1 MKRYERVILIDD
13 NEADN
18 VYHELMIRRSGFTG
32 ELLVFDNGEDALT
45 FFRND
50 PMDVYTCVFLDIN
63 MPGMD
68 GFEVASQATPF
79 LLNKHTVIVIMLT
92 SSGSAA
98 DRERA
103 ATIPIIKG
111 YVTKPLDVNGLLPM
125 ITVPL

>member
-32 ELLVFDNGEDALT
+32 ELLVFDNGEDALA
-45 FFRND
+45 FFRKD
-50 PMDVYTCVFLDIN
+50 PIDIHTCVFLDIN

-68 GFEVASQATPF
+68 GFELASQATP
-79 LLNKHTVIVIMLT
+79 LLVDKHTVIVIMLT
-92 SSGSAA
+92 SSGSDA

-111 YVTKPLDVNGLLPM
+111 YVTKPLDVNGLQPM
-125 ITVPL
+125 ISFPL

>member
-1 MKRYERVILIDD
+1 MKQYERVILIDD

-32 ELLVFDNGEDALT
+32 ELLVFDNGEDALA
-45 FFRND
+45 FFRDD
-50 PMDVYTCVFLDIN
+50 PMDVATCVFLDIN

-68 GFEVASQATPF
+68 GFEVASQATP
-79 LLNKHTVIVIMLT
+79 LLITKHTVIVIMLT

-103 ATIPIIKG
+103 ATLPIIKG
-111 YVTKPLDVNGLLPM
+111 YVTKPLDVNGLQPLISLPR
-125 ITVPL
+125 